1 MRIVLQRVVEA
12 RVEVDG
18 QVTGAIDRG
27 FLLLLAV
34 GAGDSEK
41 DADYLVNKTLGLRV
55 FNDERGKMNLSIQDV
70 AGGVLIVSQFT
81 LYGDV
86 RKGRRP
92 SFDRAAPPETAR
104 VLYEYF
110 VRQLAA
116 SGVPVATGVFQAEMK
131 VHLINDGP
139 VTFIY
144 DAAKLF

>member
-1 MRIVLQRVVEA
+1 MRIVLQRVAEA

-18 QVTGAIDRG
+18 EVTGAIGQG

-34 GAGDSEK
+34 GVGDSER
-41 DADYLVNKTLGLRV
+41 DADYLVNKTVSLRV
-55 FNDERGKMNLSIQDV
+55 FKDQRGKMNLSVQDIE
-70 AGGVLIVSQFT
+70 GGILVVSQFT

-86 RKGRRP
+86 RQGRRP
-92 SFDRAAPPETAR
+92 GFDRAAPPEKAR
-104 VLYEYF
+104 ALYEYF

-139 VTFIY
+139 VTFMY

>member
-18 QVTGAIDRG
+18 QVMGAIGRG

>member
-1 MRIVLQRVVEA
+1 MRIVLQRVAEA

-18 QVTGAIDRG
+18 QVTGAIGRG

-70 AGGVLIVSQFT
+70 AGGVLVVSQFT

-104 VLYEYF
+104 ALYEYF

-116 SGVPVATGVFQAEMK
+116 SGVPVAMGVFQAEMK

>member
-1 MRIVLQRVVEA
+1 MRIVLQRVAEA

-70 AGGVLIVSQFT
+70 AGGVLVVSQFT

-104 VLYEYF
+104 ALYEYF

-116 SGVPVATGVFQAEMK
+116 SGVPVAMGVFQAEMK

>member
-1 MRIVLQRVVEA
+1 MRIVLQRVDEA

-18 QVTGAIDRG
+18 KVTGAIGRG
-27 FLLLLAV
+27 FLLLFGV
-34 GAGDSEK
+34 GAGDSEN
-41 DADYLVNKTLGLRV
+41 DADYLVNKTLSLRV
-55 FNDERGKMNLSIQDV
+55 FNDEHGKMNLSVQD
-70 AGGVLIVSQFT
+70 ARGGVLVVSQFT

-92 SFDRAAPPETAR
+92 GFDRAAPPETAR
-104 VLYEYF
+104 ALYEYF

-116 SGVPVATGVFQAEMK
+116 TGVPVAMGVFQAEMK

>member
-18 QVTGAIDRG
+18 QVTGAIGRG

>member
-18 QVTGAIDRG
+18 QVTGAIGRG

-41 DADYLVNKTLGLRV
+41 DADYLVNKTLSLRV
-55 FNDERGKMNLSIQDV
+55 FNDEHDKMNLSIQD
-70 AGGVLIVSQFT
+70 ARGGVLVVSQFT

-104 VLYEYF
+104 ALYEYF
-110 VRQLAA
+110 VGQLAA
-116 SGVPVATGVFQAEMK
+116 SGVPVATGVVQAEMK

>member
-18 QVTGAIDRG
+18 EVTGAIGRG
-27 FLLLLAV
+27 FLLLLGV
-34 GAGDSEK
+34 GADDSEK
-41 DADYLVNKTLGLRV
+41 DADYLVNKTLSLRV
-55 FNDERGKMNLSIQDV
+55 FNDEHGKMNLSVQDV
-70 AGGVLIVSQFT
+70 AGGVLVVSQFT
-81 LYGDV
+81 LYGDL

-92 SFDRAAPPETAR
+92 SFDRAAAPEKAR
-104 VLYEYF
+104 ALYEYF

-116 SGVPVATGVFQAEMK
+116 TGVPVATGVFQAEMK
-131 VHLINDGP
+131 VHLVNDGP

>member
-1 MRIVLQRVVEA
+1 MRIVLQRVAEA

-18 QVTGAIDRG
+18 EVTGAIGQG

-34 GAGDSEK
+34 GVGDSER
-41 DADYLVNKTLGLRV
+41 DADYLINKTLSLRV
-55 FNDERGKMNLSIQDV
+55 FKDQHGKMNLSVQDV
-70 AGGVLIVSQFT
+70 EGSILVVSQFT

-86 RKGRRP
+86 RQGRRP
-92 SFDRAAPPETAR
+92 GFDRAAPPEKAR
-104 VLYEYF
+104 ELYEYF

>member
-1 MRIVLQRVVEA
+1 MRIVLQRVAEA
-12 RVEVDG
+12 RVEVNG
-18 QVTGAIDRG
+18 EVTGAIGQG

-34 GAGDSEK
+34 GVGDSER
-41 DADYLVNKTLGLRV
+41 DADYLINKTLSLRV
-55 FNDERGKMNLSIQDV
+55 FKDQHGKMNLSVQDV
-70 AGGVLIVSQFT
+70 AGSILVVSQFT

-86 RKGRRP
+86 RQGRRP
-92 SFDRAAPPETAR
+92 GFDRAAPPEKAR
-104 VLYEYF
+104 ELYEYF

>member
-1 MRIVLQRVVEA
+1 MRIVLQRVAEA

-18 QVTGAIDRG
+18 DVTGAIGQG

-34 GAGDSEK
+34 GVGDSK
-41 DADYLVNKTLGLRV
+41 RDADYLINKTLSLRV
-55 FNDERGKMNLSIQDV
+55 FKDQHGKMNLSVQDV
-70 AGGVLIVSQFT
+70 EGSILVVSQFT

-86 RKGRRP
+86 RQGRRP
-92 SFDRAAPPETAR
+92 SFDRAAPPEKAR
-104 VLYEYF
+104 ELYEYF

>member
-18 QVTGAIDRG
+18 QVTGAIGRG

-116 SGVPVATGVFQAEMK
+116 SGVPVAMGVFQAEMK

>member
-1 MRIVLQRVVEA
+1 MFVAKYPQTESFIDQIISIFLRIA
-12 RVEVDG
+12 R
-18 QVTGAIDRG
+18 
-27 FLLLLAV
+27 
-34 GAGDSEK
+34 
-41 DADYLVNKTLGLRV
+41 
-55 FNDERGKMNLSIQDV
+55 
-70 AGGVLIVSQFT
+70 GGVLVVSQFT

-86 RKGRRP
+86 RQGRRP

-104 VLYEYF
+104 TLYGYF

-116 SGVPVATGVFQAEMK
+116 TGVPVATGVFQAEMK